1 MMKLKVCGITS
12 VAQLQ
17 ELQLMGVDY
26 AGLIFY
32 ERSKR
37 FARLKLSADA
47 ALIQAIPIKKIGVFV
62 NETKEQVLQ
71 TIRNFGLWGV
81 QLHGDESPEFCRTL
95 MDTTRVIKVFRMTGE
110 EDVDRMLSTFQDA
123 AHYFLFDTHTTDYGG
138 SGKQFNWNMLEK
150 AGIGKPFFLS
160 GGIGLKD
167 AGQVKNFHHPFFHA
181 VDVNS
186 RFESSPGIK
195 DLDAVEK
202 MKTELSAQGA

>member
-1 MMKLKVCGITS
+1 MKLKVCGITS
-12 VAQLQ
+12 PAQLQ
-17 ELQLMGVDY
+17 ELQVMGVDY

-32 ERSKR
+32 EGSKR
-37 FARLKLSADA
+37 YARNKIAADA
-47 ALIQAIPIKKIGVFV
+47 ARIQANPIKKIGVFV

-71 TIRNFGLWGV
+71 TIRTFGLWGV
-81 QLHGDESPEFCRTL
+81 QLHGDESAEFCSSL

-110 EDVDRMLSTFQDA
+110 EDVDRMLGPFQDA
-123 AHYFLFDTHTTDYGG
+123 AQYFLFDTHTTGYGG
-138 SGKQFNWNMLEK
+138 SGKHFNWNMLKK
-150 AGIGKPFFLS
+150 AAIGKPFFLS
-160 GGIGLKD
+160 GGIGLND

-202 MKTELSAQGA
+202 MKKELSALGA